1 MTHKGHKKPCRCYDS
16 TIIIKSIHMSD
27 NKIPRRSCIY
37 LLTPAEKAVYDSVQA
52 VEKVG
57 ADVRLTDAV
66 VLLQQV
72 REKLADYFD
81 EQIKNTL

>member
-1 MTHKGHKKPCRCYDS
+1 
-16 TIIIKSIHMSD
+16 MSD
-27 NKIPRRSCIY
+27 NKFPRRSCIY
-37 LLTPAEKAVYDSVQA
+37 LLTPAEKAVYDAAQA

-81 EQIKNTL
+81 EQISNTL

>member
-1 MTHKGHKKPCRCYDS
+1 
-16 TIIIKSIHMSD
+16 MSD
-27 NKIPRRSCIY
+27 NKIPRRACLY
-37 LLTPAEKAVYDSVQA
+37 LFTPAEKAVYDAVQA

-66 VLLQQV
+66 VLLQQA

>member
-1 MTHKGHKKPCRCYDS
+1 MP
-16 TIIIKSIHMSD
+16 D
-27 NKIPRRSCIY
+27 NKFPRRACIY
-37 LLTPAEKAVYDSVQA
+37 LLTPAEKAVYDAAQA

-66 VLLQQV
+66 ILLQKV

-81 EQIKNTL
+81 EQISNTL

>member
-1 MTHKGHKKPCRCYDS
+1 
-16 TIIIKSIHMSD
+16 MSD
-27 NKIPRRSCIY
+27 NKFPRRACLY
-37 LLTPAEKAVYDSVQA
+37 LFTPAEKAVYDAVQA

-66 VLLQQV
+66 VLLQQA

>member
-1 MTHKGHKKPCRCYDS
+1 
-16 TIIIKSIHMSD
+16 MSD
-27 NKIPRRSCIY
+27 NKFPRRSCIY
-37 LLTPAEKAVYDSVQA
+37 LLTPAEKTVWDAAQA

-66 VLLQQV
+66 NLLAQA

-81 EQIKNTL
+81 EQIQNTL